1 MNPLPG
7 LNRFAQSIAPRR
19 APSPDSLKLIRDFQR
34 PVITFAVARFGDSDT
49 VYLGCSDFKV
59 YSADL
64 TAAKFEPKE
73 LYGHETYVTGVAL
86 AGLSAVSG
94 GYDGKLIWCDITT
107 GDVIRSVDAHSK
119 WIRKV
124 AASPDGKLIASIADD
139 MVCRVWNAASGK
151 LVHELRGHKEQTPNN
166 FVSMLH
172 ALTFSAD
179 GKLLA
184 TGDKVAHV
192 VVWDVQSGTEVGAC
206 DAPVMYTWDKVQ
218 RLHSIGG
225 VRSLAFSPDG
235 KQLAVGGTG
244 KIGNIDHLE
253 AKSRIEVFDWKAGKQ
268 LAEFV
273 SDRQGIVNRLAWSA
287 CGSWLAGA
295 GGAGEGFLLFYD
307 VAAKKLLRSEK
318 LPMHTHD
325 FHLTDDSRELVC
337 VGHNRITHHRLG

>member
-1 MNPLPG
+1 MK
-7 LNRFAQSIAPRR
+7 
-19 APSPDSLKLIRDFQR
+19 APSPDTLKQVKDFQR
-34 PVITFAVARFGDSDT
+34 QVITFAVARLRDTDT

-64 TAAKFEPKE
+64 GAAKFEPKE
-73 LYGHETYVTGVAL
+73 LYAHETYATGVAL
-86 AGLSAVSG
+86 AGLTLVSG
-94 GYDGKLIWCDITT
+94 GYDGKLVWCDITT
-107 GDVIRSVDAHSK
+107 GEIIRTIDAHAK

-124 AASPDGKLIASIADD
+124 VASPDGKLVASVADD
-139 MVCRVWNAASGK
+139 MVCRVWDAATGK
-151 LVHELRGHKEQTPNN
+151 LVHELKGHKEQTPQN
-166 FVSMLH
+166 FGSMLY
-172 ALTFSAD
+172 ALTFSHD
-179 GKLLA
+179 GKYLA

-192 VVWDVQSGTEVGAC
+192 VVWDTKTGKELGSCE
-206 DAPVMYTWDKVQ
+206 APVMYTWDKVQ

-253 AKSRIEVFDWKAGKQ
+253 AKSRIEVFDWRAGKQ
-268 LAEFV
+268 VAEFV
-273 SDRQGIVNRLAWSA
+273 SDRQGIVNRLAWSP

-307 VAAKKLLRSEK
+307 VAAKKTLRSEK

-325 FHLTDDSRELVC
+325 FDLTDDCKELVC
-337 VGHNRITHHRLG
+337 VGHNRITVHKLG